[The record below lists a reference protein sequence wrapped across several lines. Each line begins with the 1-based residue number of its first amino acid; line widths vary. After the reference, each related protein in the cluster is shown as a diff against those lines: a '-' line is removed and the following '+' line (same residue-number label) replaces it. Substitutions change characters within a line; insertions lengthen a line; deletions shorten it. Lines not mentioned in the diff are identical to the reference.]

1 MKIENFKRLPLRLQS
16 FECYANLSPMTDEEK
31 SIKNEEMEEDTADNE
46 AKIYEI
52 GFHILP
58 SIAPEKLA
66 AEVSAVKE
74 VMEKKKSSF
83 ISEDFP
89 KLKQLSY
96 SIRKQVQGKY
106 QKFNSAY
113 FGWVKFETEPE
124 MLLEIKK
131 ELDKNTNIL
140 RYLIIKTVRENTLA
154 SATQK
159 ALLNKG
165 EGVRPP
171 TREAK
176 KEVEVKAPVSEAEL
190 DKTIEELIV
199 E

>member
-1 MKIENFKRLPLRLQS
+1 
-16 FECYANLSPMTDEEK
+16 MTDDKNTRIDAEQTRIHAE
-31 SIKNEEMEEDTADNE
+31 KNEEMADDVVDNE
-46 AKIYEI
+46 AKIYEV

-58 SIAPEKLA
+58 SIAPEKVV
-66 AEVSAVKE
+66 AEVSAIKE
-74 VMEKKKSSF
+74 VMEKRKSVF
-83 ISEDFP
+83 LSEDFP

-140 RYLIIKTVRENTLA
+140 RYLIIKTVKENTLA

-159 ALLNKG
+159 ALLIKG

-171 TREAK
+171 AKEAK
-176 KEVEVKAPVSEAEL
+176 KEAEVKTPVSEAEL